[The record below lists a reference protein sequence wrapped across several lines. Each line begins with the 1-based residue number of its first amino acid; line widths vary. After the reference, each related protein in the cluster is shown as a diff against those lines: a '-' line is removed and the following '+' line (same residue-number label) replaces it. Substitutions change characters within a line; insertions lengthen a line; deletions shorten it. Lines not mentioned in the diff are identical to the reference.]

1 MHKNRE
7 EELRNAQ
14 LKQLKDDRLQ
24 LSKLKMEEK
33 TRFGNLVRYMNKQRC
48 EFEEEQRIHDQ
59 TVQSALNEYA
69 HDQENNLA
77 REVSNLK
84 REEIKQLKL
93 R

>member
-1 MHKNRE
+1 
-7 EELRNAQ
+7 
-14 LKQLKDDRLQ
+14 
-24 LSKLKMEEK
+24 MEEK

-48 EFEEEQRIHDQ
+48 EFEEEQRNHDQ

-69 HDQENNLA
+69 QDQENNLA

-84 REEIKQLKL
+84 REEIRQLKL